1 MYDLNV
7 LGGQNMKAQ
16 PIYLCIFALRPRNL
30 GCCETWCSRV
40 WRNDGSSKGTN
51 HGQVDNFSNKN
62 GTLQKDWTIIKSNEL
77 SDAFCIAVRGHKGW
91 GSLFKAKYS
100 LVVSFEAIE
109 QNVPIYEPIRTAME
123 VEIENSE
130 IELELSSNEE

>member
-1 MYDLNV
+1 MDHNFEHLPLPLV
-7 LGGQNMKAQ
+7 LSGKPKLRGGVHPSN
-16 PIYLCIFALRPRNL
+16 R
-30 GCCETWCSRV
+30 
-40 WRNDGSSKGTN
+40 TN